1 MYTCERND
9 ASRCRWSEER
19 LATTTRGSFDVKC
32 VRDRCPCRDAIEQ
45 DRWRHSCHAT
55 DRLFRFADRRDKT
68 NTNVLLEISNVGA
81 REGVSFQS
89 VSAIHG
95 SAGRSQ
101 SLPARYL
108 SRRRRIEI
116 AHNLVLTERQ
126 IKVGRISLVGCIS
139 SFFASFRSGFRIGRR
154 EREQRS
160 SFTHFSLVLAE

>member
-1 MYTCERND
+1 MSSACEID
-9 ASRCRWSEER
+9 
-19 LATTTRGSFDVKC
+19 
-32 VRDRCPCRDAIEQ
+32 DRVDAIEQ

-89 VSAIHG
+89 VSA
-95 SAGRSQ
+95 SQ
-101 SLPARYL
+101 WSTGCSQALPTRYL

-126 IKVGRISLVGCIS
+126 IKVGTNFSLVGCIS
-139 SFFASFRSGFRIGRR
+139 SFFASFRFGFRIGRGKR
-154 EREQRS
+154 TAIEC
-160 SFTHFSLVLAE
+160 HALLSLVLAE